1 MNQDLPDPNNRP
13 IVGLKSKGFALVITL
28 ALVSFVFLLVIS
40 LISQV
45 RMDLAYSD
53 VRQDHILAKAHA
65 RMGMMIA
72 IGEIQK
78 HLGPDMRVS
87 TTADIYDDRVES
99 EKDYLISG
107 YPLNNALSESAE
119 LYGSGTNRVEL
130 GQRQWTGVWKHRGGW
145 SEPELP
151 TLPLPEN
158 RDIGDSI
165 TKSWSIDTR
174 YDPHPAIEQA
184 WLVSGNEGWNR
195 KLAMMDEELVDEFI
209 EVPDGIIIDDLGKRI
224 LNDPLGGIYGQDDNP
239 WVDHRKVVEDLN
251 SSRLYHHPLM
261 AIEDPLGLDNPNG
274 SDQSV
279 WLLKSPLLREEF
291 DANDPLDQ
299 QTWTNFL
306 QAEPVK
312 VLKTALHL
320 SDDQR
325 DEEEE
330 IDWGLRRG
338 SYAYWVGDE
347 GVKTKINIMEPFRIE
362 EGKIVDLL
370 NEQNKLKVA
379 TEPNIEVGS
388 FGFDFGSG
396 SQKDDEQRKDLITP
410 LSVKE
415 LFEDGSSS
423 AANVANHHYHSI
435 TTDSFGVLAD
445 VRTGG
450 LKRDL
455 SLVFSL
461 NQETS
466 KAWEKDFADNFIFRD
481 RVTALKNIPLNT
493 SPSRNKWYSANN
505 ATVKDEDA
513 LLAGPPWSVLADYH
527 NLDTTDGMLFMQA
540 PDQFPRTVGDN
551 ALIFGRRAPKSQR
564 NAFPNASS
572 AYPFYN
578 CFSSSVRKLRPEPK
592 NHSIFPILTKC
603 KFSMVP
609 IGIDQ
614 GQPTKAEYGLALSP
628 AVTLWN
634 PYNHEM
640 QLDNLYLEIPFSA
653 HNGNAGSTKSVFT
666 SFDLRE
672 YDLYRKWWAYV
683 IDVNNTD
690 ELKASHLSK
699 SGEMFSSG
707 KIKNKWEPWGLYEFQ
722 KGSIDKSTGGVIDFR
737 ADLVIK
743 EPGLFNAF
751 KDQTYALKS
760 SYLGIDSAIN
770 LSNWNTRTTP
780 DSLYGIKMEGK
791 KLYHEAPRDLVGDY
805 TFDFKTLEN
814 GQIRVNKLILR
825 ILSNSEDSSITSLLP
840 GEVATFAVFKDEN
853 DLEDVTINDGTAQ
866 INVYKWEDGA
876 VERASLL
883 KSGYDLDSKNP
894 ESVQLF
900 LENATIG
907 IEGYVPWN
915 KKLPAEKFERDG
927 NLSKKGWASS
937 EPYKKPVCLTL
948 WQGHPDRADSTPL
961 TKWTSSF
968 VPSGGAVEVSREYDS
983 YTTVSYL
990 KSNYNRLLITS
1001 ERDLMIGVGW
1011 SVEMTAPGARANERI
1026 HLIEFNNRAL
1036 VHSNQHGKGNLFAVT
1051 QKYSSSHYFDNDGA
1065 TLAGGNDSFRADIQ
1079 IKINDYY
1086 KGQFQ
1091 YTVNDKN
1098 FSFNNWNN
1106 EYSPN
1111 SPKAFPDFFMLPS
1124 TADQPIPGN
1133 FNQLDD
1139 VSARASLLGFENSNK
1154 IIQKEPIFDLSL
1166 NPDFEDLEVP
1176 ASKGQERVG
1185 FSMQELSAGSPY
1197 TGKFTDSHRAVLFEI
1212 PDGKVL
1218 SLLQYKHA
1226 NLNNYLHGPT
1236 YSLGNSYATTQ
1247 VARHRSWGR
1256 VQTIESKPTADQGLL
1271 NLVQNSKN
1279 RGLVDEYYSKIL
1291 GPGVYE
1297 SFTLKNDWDWS
1308 VDFSLGYGA
1317 WRATEGQ
1324 NNHQNTTLDHSF
1336 YLNRSLL
1343 DGFFLSGSSSKKQKD
1358 YIKEKNAV
1366 IGQRFRP
1373 YLWDATSG
1381 AVSNVSQD
1389 LNVSGNHRFIGYF
1402 RNNQW
1407 EDVQTSYGEKSKEKG
1422 FSTADDSKYRY
1433 QTVASDVIV
1442 DGAFNINST
1451 SVDAW
1456 KAQLSSLRGNSVY
1469 KLAPPPL
1476 MKYQLNNNDETP
1488 VVRFLR
1494 EPLANDG
1501 PNSSWQNS
1509 WNDFRKLSDAEI
1521 SDLAIAIVKQVKL
1534 RGPFLSMA
1542 DFVNRRLAL
1551 GPTNPNKAKGTRVNF
1566 IEYDIKEWNQFSEDR
1581 YTAQGLRG
1589 AVQSAIADAG
1599 LNDDNLGTSWQSDGW
1614 IPKIPQYRYSLE
1626 TRKFFDSSFG
1636 LHASSLDMFSDENG
1650 DFLDPN
1656 GNLRDRFGRLLD
1668 PNAVTGP
1675 RTYGKGAVKTFKDKA
1690 GPSLS
1695 DGVLSMKVH
1704 KIDYPSTNFGE
1715 APENLLAVEHLAT
1728 GANKPGWVM
1737 QSDLLSPL
1745 IPVTSARSDTFII
1758 RVMGETN
1765 NDSPAR
1771 AWAELVVQRTP
1782 DYVKAD
1788 LDAPHH
1794 RPHEP
1799 IKDINLNGYW
1809 DNGLNEHWIDLNRNG
1824 DTQPQPDLP
1833 GVGELG
1839 RQKDYRDGMLSD
1851 LKLQMDPQEED
1862 IESTSQISYQGI
1874 NQRFGRKFKIIRF
1887 RWLREKDV

>member
-1 MNQDLPDPNNRP
+1 MNQDLPDQNNRP
-13 IVGLKSKGFALVITL
+13 IEGLKSKGFALVITL

-87 TTADIYDDRVES
+87 TTADIYDDRVEL
-99 EKDYLISG
+99 ERDYLISG
-107 YPLNNALSESAE
+107 YPLNNALSESAQ
-119 LYGSGTNRVEL
+119 LYENGTTRVEL

-145 SEPELP
+145 SEEELP

-158 RDIGDSI
+158 RDNGDSI
-165 TKSWSIDTR
+165 TKSWLFDSR

-195 KLAMMDEELVDEFI
+195 KLAMMDGVLVDEFI

-239 WVDHRKVVEDLN
+239 WVDHRKVVENLN

-261 AIEDPLGLDNPNG
+261 AIEDPLGLGNPNG
-274 SDQSV
+274 SDKSV

-291 DANDPLDQ
+291 DANNPLDQ
-299 QTWTNFL
+299 ETWTDYL
-306 QAEPVK
+306 LAEPVK

-325 DEEEE
+325 NEDEE
-330 IDWGLRRG
+330 IDWELRRG

-379 TEPNIEVGS
+379 TEPNIEGGS
-388 FGFDFGSG
+388 LGFDFGSG

-415 LFEDGSSS
+415 LFEEGSSS

-592 NHSIFPILTKC
+592 NHSIFPILTEC
-603 KFSMVP
+603 KFSLCP
-609 IGIDQ
+609 IGIDKSS
-614 GQPTKAEYGLALSP
+614 TKVEYGLALSP
-628 AVTLWN
+628 AITLWN

-640 QLDNLYLEIPFSA
+640 QLDNIFLEIPFSGYHGESGTTEA
-653 HNGNAGSTKSVFT
+653 RFQ
-666 SFDLRE
+666 SFDLKE

-690 ELKASHLSK
+690 ELKIKHLSPGGQIF
-699 SGEMFSSG
+699 SGG
-707 KIKNKWEPWGLYEFQ
+707 KIKNKWEPWGLYEFT
-722 KGSIDKSTGGVIDFR
+722 KGKIDKSSGGIVNFR
-737 ADLVIK
+737 QNLVIK
-743 EPGLFNAF
+743 ELGLFNAF
-751 KDQTYALKS
+751 KDQS
-760 SYLGIDSAIN
+760 SYVKKPSYLNLDGYIN
-770 LSNWNTRTTP
+770 KSNWENRVTP
-780 DSLYGIKMEGK
+780 DSLYGIKLVGN
-791 KLYHEAPRDLVGDY
+791 KLFHEAPREPVGDF
-805 TFDFKTLEN
+805 TFDFHTLKN
-814 GQIRVNKLILR
+814 GSITIDRLVLQ
-825 ILSNSEDSSITSLLP
+825 ILSNSQDTNKTTLLP
-840 GEVATFAVFKDEN
+840 GEVATFATFKDAN
-853 DLEDVTINDGTAQ
+853 DLEEVTLNGKTALIN
-866 INVYKWEDGA
+866 IYKWQEGS

-883 KSGYDLDSKNP
+883 KSGYDMDLQDP
-894 ESVQLF
+894 ETVQVF
-900 LENATIG
+900 LESASIG

-927 NLSKKGWASS
+927 NLSKKDWASS
-937 EPYKKPVCLTL
+937 KPYKKPVCLTL
-948 WQGHPDRADSTPL
+948 WKGHPDNSNSSPL

-968 VPSGGAVEVSREYDS
+968 VAGGDYDS
-983 YTTVSYL
+983 YSTVSYL
-990 KSNYNRLLITS
+990 KSNYDRILTTS
-1001 ERDLMIGVGW
+1001 QRDLMIGFGW
-1011 SVEMTAPGARANERI
+1011 SVEMTTPGSRSNERI

-1036 VHSNQHGKGNLFAVT
+1036 VHSNQHGKGQIFNNNK
-1051 QKYSSSHYFDNDGA
+1051 KYSSKSFFNNDGA
-1065 TLAGGNDSFRADIQ
+1065 TYDAGGQEFRSDIQ
-1079 IKINDYY
+1079 LKIND
-1086 KGQFQ
+1086 K
-1091 YTVNDKN
+1091 YTEEFDYNVSGKI
-1098 FSFNNWNN
+1098 FIFNNTNPLY
-1106 EYSPN
+1106 EPN
-1111 SPKAFPDFFMLPS
+1111 PSKAFPDFFSLPKI
-1124 TADQPIPGN
+1124 ADQLIPEN
-1133 FNQLDD
+1133 FNILTD
-1139 VSARASLLGFENSNK
+1139 VSARAELLGFGDTNK
-1154 IIQKEPIFDLSL
+1154 TDPDVPYFAIKD
-1166 NPDFEDLEVP
+1166 NPDLEDIAVP
-1176 ASKGQERVG
+1176 ASIGKERVG
-1185 FSMQELSAGSPY
+1185 FSSKSLNNSSPY
-1197 TGKFTDSHRAVLFEI
+1197 TGNFKDSHRAVLFEV
-1212 PDGKVL
+1212 PNGKVL

-1256 VQTIESKPTADQGLL
+1256 VQNIQSKPTSDEGLL
-1271 NLVQNSKN
+1271 NLVRNSKN
-1279 RGLVDEYYSKIL
+1279 RELVQDYYNSIL
-1291 GPGVYE
+1291 GPGDYPD
-1297 SFTLKNDWDWS
+1297 FTLGNDWDWS

-1317 WRATEGQ
+1317 WRENNGQ
-1324 NNHQNTTLDHSF
+1324 NNHQNTTIDHSY

-1343 DGFFLSGSSSKKQKD
+1343 DGFLLSGSNSL
-1358 YIKEKNAV
+1358 KEQDQTKENHAI
-1366 IGQRFRP
+1366 IGQRYRP

-1389 LNVSGNHRFIGYF
+1389 LNVSGNHRLIGYF

-1422 FSTADDSKYRY
+1422 FSTADDSEYRY
-1433 QTVASDVIV
+1433 QSVASDVIV

-1456 KAQLSSLRGNSVY
+1456 KAQLSSLRGIPVY

-1476 MKYQLNNNDETP
+1476 MQYQLNNNDETP

-1501 PNSSWQNS
+1501 PNSSWQNR
-1509 WNDFRKLSDAEI
+1509 WNDFRKLNDEEI
-1521 SDLAIAIVKQVKL
+1521 SDLAKAIVKQVKL
-1534 RGPFLSMA
+1534 RGPFLSMS

-1551 GPTNPNKAKGTRVNF
+1551 GPMNRDPNKARGTRVNF
-1566 IEYDIKEWNQFSEDR
+1566 IEFDINEWGKFPEDK
-1581 YTAQGLRG
+1581 YTSQGLRG
-1589 AVQSAIADAG
+1589 AVQSAIAASG
-1599 LNDDNLGTSWQSDGW
+1599 LNDVEVDASWQSEGW
-1614 IPKIPQYRYSLE
+1614 IPKVPEHRYNLGPGP
-1626 TRKFFDSSFG
+1626 RNFYDSSFG
-1636 LHASSLDMFSDENG
+1636 LHASALKLIKKDG
-1650 DFLDPN
+1650 DN
-1656 GNLRDRFGRLLD
+1656 RYHLLD
-1668 PNAVTGP
+1668 PIDSEDPNKANQSSA
-1675 RTYGKGAVKTFKDKA
+1675 RTYGTGLLKTFLDKTA
-1690 GPSLS
+1690 PGTSGQPVSI
-1695 DGVLSMKVH
+1695 KVH

-1737 QSDLLSPL
+1737 QADILSPL
-1745 IPVTSARSDTFII
+1745 MPVTSARSDTFVI

-1782 DYVKAD
+1782 DYVKSD

-1824 DTQPQPDLP
+1824 DTQSQPDLP

-1839 RQKDYRDGMLSD
+1839 KEKDYRDGFLSD